1 MLHSGRPIAYPTINE
16 HAMAMHFVLCSGV
29 YTSSQN
35 SKIEVYKQMW
45 DFMSSTPG
53 VLVPTVIDGVQKVR
67 SSKGK
72 YAFLLEST
80 MNEYY
85 NQRKPCNT
93 MKIGD
98 NLDSK
103 GYGIATP
110 IGSPLRSA
118 QKLHFT
124 VFYRFSWFFLSLKF
138 LKLSSCRPIFVS
150 VDYCQSIFEYICPF
164 IHSYV
169 HATKISFVKFWNTR

>member
-1 MLHSGRPIAYPTINE
+1 
-16 HAMAMHFVLCSGV
+16 
-29 YTSSQN
+29 
-35 SKIEVYKQMW
+35 MW

-67 SSKGK
+67 ASKGK

-93 MKIGD
+93 MMVGD

-103 GYGIATP
+103 GYGVATP
-110 IGSPLRSA
+110 IGSPLRSVTA
-118 QKLHFT
+118 
-124 VFYRFSWFFLSLKF
+124 FSF
-138 LKLSSCRPIFVS
+138 
-150 VDYCQSIFEYICPF
+150 
-164 IHSYV
+164 SYYPV
-169 HATKISFVKFWNTR
+169 LYLN

>member
-1 MLHSGRPIAYPTINE
+1 M
-16 HAMAMHFVLCSGV
+16 
-29 YTSSQN
+29 
-35 SKIEVYKQMW
+35 QMW

-53 VLVPTVIDGVQKVR
+53 VLVETVIDGVQKVR

-110 IGSPLRSA
+110 IGSALRCVVI
-118 QKLHFT
+118 L
-124 VFYRFSWFFLSLKF
+124 
-138 LKLSSCRPIFVS
+138 
-150 VDYCQSIFEYICPF
+150 
-164 IHSYV
+164 
-169 HATKISFVKFWNTR
+169 